1 MNVEAAIE
9 SSARMDAPMF
19 AAACRPERR
28 GQVEREH
35 SLAHIAQPAIAYLS
49 IDGNRIRSFEFRL
62 RARIG
67 FKVLHRIASESFK
80 TCLGDADPE
89 NPRLASRR

>member
-1 MNVEAAIE
+1 MQQLKTQIEAVKRTVRTDTA
-9 SSARMDAPMF
+9 
-19 AAACRPERR
+19 ERR
-28 GQVEREH
+28 GQVERER
-35 SLAHIAQPAIAYLS
+35 SPAHIAQPAIAYLS

-67 FKVLHRIASESFK
+67 FKALHRIASENFK

-89 NPRLASRR
+89 DPRLVSRR